1 MYEYQVTSVT
11 AELYSGRDYAAQ
23 PRSLYA
29 AIADNSVTIFCVI
42 AVFAAS
48 HGQHTSDLHSKF
60 ALRPHH
66 VWKYGRHPIPFLV
79 PRRKVWLT
87 PTARVPCSNAAN
99 IGERKT
105 WTQSEYCT
113 WQNSV
118 MGQEPP
124 KMYIVR
130 NPRRRPKI
138 VQSLVGFR

>member
-1 MYEYQVTSVT
+1 VTSVT

-99 IGERKT
+99 IGECKVNFAPGRILLGGKSP
-105 WTQSEYCT
+105 QKYIH
-113 WQNSV
+113 NV
-118 MGQEPP
+118 PAQETA
-124 KMYIVR
+124 KHR
-130 NPRRRPKI
+130 AKFGLHRCSNEDKR
-138 VQSLVGFR
+138 